1 MWSHR
6 RLTRTAALTP
16 QEEAAPKGAAHWRRM
31 IRGTTAEGKSRSPSE
46 RNTGFSV
53 PTPKPCDRRLCAG
66 IRRLQRRRLW
76 TAGAML
82 PLSKRR
88 HSRRTPKLQA
98 LTTLRAP
105 TRFAHALLLPKTVL
119 LARQGGF
126 MGGRQAHMDTTIS
139 VWSARGECKTAAT
152 GFRATAWGLAKH
164 HHNAPRGDNPFKPPR
179 E

>member
-1 MWSHR
+1 MPREASK
-6 RLTRTAALTP
+6 
-16 QEEAAPKGAAHWRRM
+16 QEAAA
-31 IRGTTAEGKSRSPSE
+31 T

-119 LARQGGF
+119 LRLRLFAG
-126 MGGRQAHMDTTIS
+126 
-139 VWSARGECKTAAT
+139 RGEQGRRGRGQRRRTMTALSHPGGYRGAAAHYGRPKRLAFSQET
-152 GFRATAWGLAKH
+152 GSDGL
-164 HHNAPRGDNPFKPPR
+164 PRT
-179 E
+179 